1 MNELQRRFL
10 VKLAKVNLRKWMVIL
25 LAIVFLT
32 VGGGY
37 YAFQAMVNLVAGDG
51 YYTFREESSTLQQP
65 VLPPVK
71 ASTKVVAEGKVIP
84 IKYSVLS
91 FSVSGIIS
99 EILVAEGDKVK
110 EGQVLVRLD
119 SRELQAKAQNG
130 LAELAKAQA
139 SHNKTSAGLRPQEVM
154 MKQAVMAQNRAT
166 RDEAKASFERTQRLF
181 EQGAVSGQQLD
192 KDKTAYLKAQAEL
205 QQAEADLEMAK
216 SGSRSED
223 IAITM
228 AEVDAAKAN
237 LHGTQES
244 IFLTELRA
252 PFSGTIASI
261 DLKVGEFVSI
271 DPAKRDENVE
281 ITDNDNI
288 QLADLS
294 KWQIKTT
301 DLTEI
306 NVARVKEGAA
316 VTITFDAIPGLEI
329 PGKVTRIRAFGEKKR
344 GDMTYA
350 VFIEPLHMDERMR
363 WNMTASVS
371 IEASGG

>member
-1 MNELQRRFL
+1 MNNNLQRGSLMKANFK
-10 VKLAKVNLRKWMVIL
+10 VKKWMV
-25 LAIVFLT
+25 VVLT
-32 VGGGY
+32 VVILVAGGGY
-37 YAFQAMVNLVAGDG
+37 YAFHQR
-51 YYTFREESSTLQQP
+51 TTPTEQP

-71 ASTKVVAEGKVIP
+71 ASTKVVAEGKVVP
-84 IKYSVLS
+84 AKYSVLS

-99 EILVAEGDKVK
+99 EVLVAEGDKV
-110 EGQVLVRLD
+110 EAGQVLVRLD
-119 SRELQAKAQNG
+119 SRELKAKSQSD
-130 LAELAKAQA
+130 LADLAKARA
-139 SHNKTSAGLRPQEVM
+139 SYSKTSAGLRPQEIM
-154 MKQAVMAQNRAT
+154 MKQAVMAQNRASSE
-166 RDEAKASFERTQRLF
+166 EARANFERSQQLF
-181 EQGAVSGQQLD
+181 EQGAVSKQQLD

-205 QQAEADLEMAK
+205 RQAEADLEMAK
-216 SGSRSED
+216 DGSRFED
-223 IAITM
+223 IAMT
-228 AEVDAAKAN
+228 AADVDVAQAK

-306 NVARVKEGAA
+306 NIARIKEGAE
-316 VTITFDAIPGLEI
+316 VKITFDAIPGLEI
-329 PGKVTRIRAFGEKKR
+329 PGKVTRIRPFGEKKR

-350 VFIEPLHMDERMR
+350 VFIEPLRMDDRMR

-371 IEASGG
+371 IEASDE

>member
-1 MNELQRRFL
+1 MNNELQRGFL
-10 VKLAKVNLRKWMVIL
+10 MTLNSKGKKWAAVVLVIVIL
-25 LAIVFLT
+25 AG
-32 VGGGY
+32 GGGY
-37 YAFQAMVNLVAGDG
+37 YAFH
-51 YYTFREESSTLQQP
+51 RENTPAQQP

-71 ASTKVVAEGKVIP
+71 ASNKVVAEGKVIP
-84 IKYSVLS
+84 VKYSVLS

-99 EILVAEGDKVK
+99 EILVAEGDKV
-110 EGQVLVRLD
+110 EAGQVLVRLD
-119 SRELQAKAQNG
+119 SRELQAKSQND

-139 SHNKTSAGLRPQEVM
+139 SHSKTSAGLRPQEVT
-154 MKQAVMAQNRAT
+154 MKQAVMEQNRASSE
-166 RDEAKASFERTQRLF
+166 EAKVNFERTKRLF

-192 KDKTAYLKAQAEL
+192 KDKTAYLKALAEL
-205 QQAEADLEMAK
+205 RQAEADLDMAK
-216 SGSRSED
+216 AGSRSED
-223 IAITM
+223 IAVT
-228 AEVDAAKAN
+228 AADVAAAKAK

-244 IFLTELRA
+244 IVLTELRA

-306 NVARVKEGAA
+306 NIARIKEGAE
-316 VTITFDAIPGLEI
+316 VKITFDAIPGLEL
-329 PGKVTRIRAFGEKKR
+329 PGKVTRIRPFGEKKR

-350 VFIEPLHMDERMR
+350 VFIEPLRMDERMR

-371 IEASGG
+371 IDAS

>member
-1 MNELQRRFL
+1 MKLNFK
-10 VKLAKVNLRKWMVIL
+10 VKRWMVVVFVVVIL
-25 LAIVFLT
+25 AA
-32 VGGGY
+32 GGGF
-37 YAFQAMVNLVAGDG
+37 YAFQQAAKP
-51 YYTFREESSTLQQP
+51 TEQT

-71 ASTKVVAEGKVIP
+71 ASTKVVAEGKVVP
-84 IKYSVLS
+84 VKYSVLS

-99 EILVAEGDKVK
+99 EVLVSEGDKV
-110 EGQVLVRLD
+110 EVGQVLVRLD
-119 SRELQAKAQNG
+119 SRELKAKSQSD
-130 LAELAKAQA
+130 LAELAKARANYTKA
-139 SHNKTSAGLRPQEVM
+139 STGLRSQEVE
-154 MKQAVMAQNRAT
+154 MKQAIMMQNRASSE
-166 RDEAKASFERTQRLF
+166 EARANYERSQQLF
-181 EQGAVSGQQLD
+181 EQGAISGQQMD
-192 KDKTAYLKAQAEL
+192 KDRTTYLKTQAEL

-216 SGSRSED
+216 AGSRSED
-223 IAITM
+223 IAVTA
-228 AEVDAAKAN
+228 AEVDAAKAK

-244 IFLTELRA
+244 IVLTELRA
-252 PFSGTIASI
+252 PFSGTVASI

-306 NVARVKEGAA
+306 NIARIKEGAN
-316 VTITFDAIPGLEI
+316 VKITFDAIPGLEI
-329 PGKVTRIRAFGEKKR
+329 PGKVTRIRPFGEKKR

-350 VFIEPLHMDERMR
+350 VFIEPLQMDERMK

-371 IEASGG
+371 IDAEEK

>member
-10 VKLAKVNLRKWMVIL
+10 VKLAKVNLRKWMIIL

-51 YYTFREESSTLQQP
+51 YYTFREESSSLQQP
-65 VLPPVK
+65 ILPPVK

-192 KDKTAYLKAQAEL
+192 KDKAAYLKAQAEL

-371 IEASGG
+371 IEVSGG

>member
-1 MNELQRRFL
+1 MNKDLQRGLLMKLHVKSKKWL
-10 VKLAKVNLRKWMVIL
+10 VMALVIVIL
-25 LAIVFLT
+25 AA
-32 VGGGY
+32 GGGY
-37 YAFQAMVNLVAGDG
+37 YALRQGN
-51 YYTFREESSTLQQP
+51 TPTQQP

-84 IKYSVLS
+84 VKYSVLS

-99 EILVAEGDKVK
+99 EVLIAEGDKVAA
-110 EGQVLVRLD
+110 GQVLVRLD
-119 SRELQAKAQNG
+119 SRELQAKSQSG

-139 SHNKTSAGLRPQEVM
+139 SHSKTSAGLRPQEIT
-154 MKQAVMAQNRAT
+154 MKQAVMAQNRASSE
-166 RDEAKASFERTQRLF
+166 EAKANFERSQQLF
-181 EQGAVSGQQLD
+181 DQGAVSGQQLD

-205 QQAEADLEMAK
+205 RQAEADLEMAK
-216 SGSRSED
+216 AGSRSED
-223 IAITM
+223 IA
-228 AEVDAAKAN
+228 VAAADVAAATAK
-237 LHGTQES
+237 LHETQES
-244 IFLTELRA
+244 IVLTELRA

-306 NVARVKEGAA
+306 NIARIKEGAE
-316 VTITFDAIPGLEI
+316 VKITFDAIPGLEL

-350 VFIEPLHMDERMR
+350 VFIEPLRMDERMR

-371 IEASGG
+371 IETSGG